1 MQTRTAPETA
11 AVVSKSTKTESGADT
26 VTPGGGAPATEDRP
40 AKVVPPAAE
49 TASNVAWAAN
59 VRVVCVRLSQYE
71 DGPLATVTIA
81 PSAVR
86 IDAKAFRPN
95 TPAGAAGNARPA
107 VPSNVKTPS
116 GRKPGTTASIRPANV
131 AVPPTQP
138 ACSHTP
144 PPDAS
149 NAKLE
154 SGSSAT
160 DRTSRSATHR
170 RRLRRP

>member
-1 MQTRTAPETA
+1 AADDEPAFRRSPLAFPSFVVMIAWSFALIGSAPPSAGGGAPCGNDTEPVETRPRPETA

-59 VRVVCVRLSQYE
+59 VRVVCARLSQYE

-116 GRKPGTTASIRPANV
+116 GGGTRTDAAIRP
-131 AVPPTQP
+131 
-138 ACSHTP
+138 
-144 PPDAS
+144 
-149 NAKLE
+149 
-154 SGSSAT
+154 
-160 DRTSRSATHR
+160 
-170 RRLRRP
+170 